1 MGEGEPGRTGVV
13 VGMGYPISVLSILE
27 TFIIERASRKMTVL
41 CKIIY
46 IIGMAL
52 KFCFGYSATAY
63 HLITGASFEVN
74 LPNLSIYPRQNISLD
89 VDVSIPQ

>member
-1 MGEGEPGRTGVV
+1 
-13 VGMGYPISVLSILE
+13 
-27 TFIIERASRKMTVL
+27 MTL
-41 CKIIY
+41 KL
-46 IIGMAL
+46 AL
-52 KFCFGYSATAY
+52 DTVITAY